1 MPLNLASPGIV
12 VREVDLTIGR
22 VDPVSGSIGA
32 LAAPFARGPVG
43 LPQLIESED
52 DLFSTYGKPY
62 NTDKQYES
70 WMVASSYLAYG
81 GNMQVVRTDD
91 DDLKNATDDGSPSIK
106 IKNDDHYNQLGYD
119 DNTIS
124 SVVVSAKNPGSWAN
138 GIKVATIDAKADQI
152 LTVADNVGLGTVGYA
167 VTQTMHGKSIEDP
180 AQPVGSG
187 STVQADGY
195 LKGII
200 TEVSTGKVGVK
211 VLSHVRG
218 DGTEVSKDY
227 TPLAEYSF
235 TPTGS
240 IGITST
246 GYAID
251 NRPYAKVYTSQVDW
265 FEQQEIALGGDL
277 DPIEW
282 DQIADRPSTSAYA
295 SARGGR
301 FDEVHVVVIDANGT
315 ITGNAGTILEKHL
328 NVSKAKDS
336 EYSAGSPSYWRKWL
350 QTNSQYIFGGGAPSG
365 LTTTAYETSSTNTL
379 DTDSGWDQ
387 DSKGVNFGAGG
398 ANTYTLS
405 GGVDYHSTNRLDT
418 DDTTGALYADPA
430 GIISGLDL
438 FTNKELYE
446 VDFILMGSGNYSKEQ
461 TRAIASKA
469 IAVADSRKDA
479 IAFISPYRGAF
490 ISDGSSGTVTV
501 ENDDQIT
508 SNVLSFYNSLTS
520 TTYGVFDSGYKYM
533 YDRFNNTFRYVPLN
547 GDIAGTCA
555 RTDQTDFPWFS
566 PAGTNRGAI
575 LNVVK
580 LPYNP
585 GKAQRDTLY
594 SNRINPVIL
603 SPGAGIILFGD
614 KTGYGKASAFD
625 RINVRRLFIYLEDA
639 ISAAAKD
646 QLFEFND
653 EITRTNFVNII
664 EPFLRDVQS
673 KRGIQDY
680 VVICDETNN
689 TAAVIDNNEFIADI
703 YIKPARSINFIGL
716 TFIATRTGVA
726 FEEVIG
732 NV

>member
-52 DLFSTYGKPY
+52 DLYSTYGKPY

-91 DDLKNATDDGSPSIK
+91 THLKNATDDASPSIK

-152 LTVADNVGLGTVGYA
+152 LTVANNVGLGTVGYA

-235 TPTGS
+235 TPTGT

-265 FEQQEIALGGDL
+265 FEQQEIVLGGDL

-282 DQIADRPSTSAYA
+282 DQIADRPSTSAHA
-295 SARGGR
+295 AARGGR
-301 FDEVHVVVIDANGT
+301 FDEVHVVVLDANGT

-328 NVSKAKDS
+328 NVSKAKDG

-350 QTNSQYIFGGGAPSG
+350 QTNSQYIFGGGAPG
-365 LTTTAYETSSTNTL
+365 TLTTTAYETSATNTL

-405 GGVDYHSTNRLDT
+405 GGVDYDVTNRLDT

-446 VDFILMGSGNYSKEQ
+446 VDFILMGSGNFSKEQ

-490 ISDGSSGTVTV
+490 ISDGASGTVTV

-673 KRGIQDY
+673 KRGIFDY

-716 TFIATRTGVA
+716 TFIATRTGVS